1 MQKQTQKKMYPHTY
15 TNHIGENNNLVHI
28 EDTKER
34 LAKDGSPLPKEQHY
48 FRKATDHFLHDAA
61 P

>member
-1 MQKQTQKKMYPHTY
+1 MYPHTY
-15 TNHIGENNNLVHI
+15 TNHIGDNNNLLHI
-28 EDTKER
+28 EDTKEK

-48 FRKATDHFLHDAA
+48 FRKATDQFLHDGA